1 MARTESR
8 QQIALTHDSDHA
20 VLRVND
26 RRSGEP
32 PLEEDP
38 RSLEIRLPDTAASSL
53 ESCSAGS
60 WSSACW
66 PLSGSSGRS
75 CENGPVPV
83 VAPTLVAIVTWANTI
98 RSLIP
103 LLPQRFKIDPALVS
117 APLSTTLVDASGLAT
132 YLLVAKAL
140 LTA

>member
-1 MARTESR
+1 M
-8 QQIALTHDSDHA
+8 
-20 VLRVND
+20 
-26 RRSGEP
+26 
-32 PLEEDP
+32 
-38 RSLEIRLPDTAASSL
+38 
-53 ESCSAGS
+53 
-60 WSSACW
+60 
-66 PLSGSSGRS
+66 
-75 CENGPVPV
+75 
-83 VAPTLVAIVTWANTI
+83 APTLVAIVTWANTI